1 MAVNNCTAQL
11 RKSNHELTDEHLE
24 GCMQIAAGITPGIER
39 LLKNKELYVSVMTDF
54 VKENYSVIFETVCKS
69 KLFAFIIKC
78 EELSIYCAYL

>member
-24 GCMQIAAGITPGIER
+24 GCMQIAAGITPGMRDYSRI
-39 LLKNKELYVSVMTDF
+39 ELYVSVMTDF
-54 VKENYSVIFETVCKS
+54 VKENYSVICEIVCKS
-69 KLFAFIIKC
+69 KLFAFILKC